1 MTMRLKPR
9 NLSLFASG
17 AIAFSAFLPA
27 GASAESRAL
36 LPCGRL
42 IKCRLA
48 WSVEGASAPAPL
60 IGVVAQDVWWDGRKI
75 IPAGSEVRG
84 TALKPDPARR
94 DRLDAAD
101 AFVLVMKGKAPL
113 RVQGRVLE
121 REGEGEGAPGSPA
134 GDLDDGTVGL
144 KASGPLARVD
154 AGHAFYLYVT
164 QDLLTQD
171 L

>member
-1 MTMRLKPR
+1 MITQLKLH

-17 AIAFSAFLPA
+17 AIAFSAFLPV
-27 GASAESRAL
+27 GASAEGRAS
-36 LPCGRL
+36 LPWGRL
-42 IKCRLA
+42 IKCRLT

-94 DRLDAAD
+94 GRLDAAD

-113 RVQGRVLE
+113 RIQGRVLE
-121 REGEGEGAPGSPA
+121 REGEGEGVPGTPA
-134 GDLDDGTVGL
+134 GGLDDGTVGL
-144 KASGPLARVD
+144 KAWGPQARVD
-154 AGHAFYLYVT
+154 AGHAFYLYIT
-164 QDLLTQD
+164 QDL
-171 L
+171 